1 MATHA
6 VVLMGPQAP
15 QALAQALRKVQ
26 VTIRHLSS
34 TAAEA
39 HFDVET
45 AEKAVEALRAQGGYD
60 VACVPLEGRQKKLLL
75 ADMDSTIVQEE
86 TLDELAS
93 AFGFG
98 AQVRGIT
105 DLSMRGELNFEDSL
119 RRRVGLLHGLAIDE
133 ALAKVRE
140 STTLTDGALIL
151 VRTMRT
157 RGAHTALVTGG
168 FDVFAGPLGEAIG
181 FNDVYANRLRSA
193 DGFLT
198 GQVAEPIL
206 GPDAK
211 AERLAT
217 LCKEYDL
224 ETNDVVAVGDGANDV
239 NMIEAAGLGVGYR
252 PKRILERSADVSL
265 QHSDLTSLLA
275 LQGIPESEWIK
286 PKTVSL

>member
-15 QALAQALRKVQ
+15 QALGQALRKVQ
-26 VTIRHLSS
+26 VKIRHLSS

-39 HFDVET
+39 HFDREP

-60 VACVPLEGRQKKLLL
+60 VACVPLEGREKKLLL
-75 ADMDSTIVQEE
+75 ADMDSTIVEEE

-98 AQVRGIT
+98 PQVRGIT
-105 DLSMRGELNFEDSL
+105 DLAMKGELDFDDAL

-140 STTLTDGALIL
+140 RTTLTEGALIL

-168 FDVFAGPLGEAIG
+168 FDVFAGPLAEAIG

-206 GPDAK
+206 GPNAK
-211 AERLAT
+211 AERLHL
-217 LCKEYDL
+217 LCKEHGLQPSDAI
-224 ETNDVVAVGDGANDV
+224 AVGDGANDV
-239 NMIEAAGLGVGYR
+239 NMIEAAGIGIGYR
-252 PKRILERSADVSL
+252 PKRVLERSADVSL
-265 QHSDLTSLLA
+265 QHADLTALLA